1 MAHEITQDDHYTEN
15 ESARWEFTV
24 EEDGSAKDISGASIE
39 WYLLHDDDD
48 DLGDAA
54 YDHDT
59 TGITASLTTDGTDGR
74 VDVVID
80 QDVIAEDYYW
90 QVLVVDD
97 TGPGKQKWSGPFPV
111 GSP

>member
-1 MAHEITQDDHYTEN
+1 MAHVITQDDHYTEN
-15 ESARWEFTV
+15 ESARWEFTI
-24 EEDGSAKDISGASIE
+24 EEDGSAKDITGASIE

-48 DLGDAA
+48 ALTDAA

-59 TGITASLTTDGTDGR
+59 TGIAASIVTAADGR
-74 VDVVID
+74 VDVVIE
-80 QDVIAEDYYW
+80 QDIVAEGYYW

-97 TGPGKQKWSGPFPV
+97 SGSGKQKWSGPFPV